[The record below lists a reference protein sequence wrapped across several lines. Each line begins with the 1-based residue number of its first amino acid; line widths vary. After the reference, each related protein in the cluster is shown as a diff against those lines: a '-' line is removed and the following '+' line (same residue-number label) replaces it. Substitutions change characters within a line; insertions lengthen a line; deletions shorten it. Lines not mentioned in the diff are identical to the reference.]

1 MNVKTILRFEGI
13 ALFAV
18 ATAAYL
24 GSVAPLW
31 LFVVLALAPDISI
44 LGYLAGPRVGS
55 TIYNAAHTYLTPVL
69 LGAAGVWLGVAPLS
83 WVALVWVAHIGVDR
97 AVGYGLKYPTGFK
110 DTHISRLGGNRTQT
124 TGPTDTPE
132 IADSIEN

>member
-18 ATAAYL
+18 ATTAYAA
-24 GSVAPLW
+24 SAAPLW
-31 LFVVLALAPDISI
+31 LFLTLALAPDIAM

-55 TIYNAAHTYLTPVL
+55 TLYNAAHTYLAPVL
-69 LGAAGVWLGVAPLS
+69 LGAAGVWLGVAPL
-83 WVALVWVAHIGVDR
+83 WWAALVWVAHIGVDR
-97 AVGYGLKYPTGFK
+97 AVGYGLKYPTGLK
-110 DTHISRLGGNRTQT
+110 DTHLSRLGGNRTQT
-124 TGPTDTPE
+124 TGLTGTPE